1 MHCPRCGTIA
11 TANQQFCRACGL
23 SLEKVAEIL
32 GEDVAVQSANLTTE
46 RDLLRLRQ
54 QRFEHWAGVAG
65 LGTLGVILL
74 LFIILVFSQMILKG
88 GWLII
93 PGALLIFLAAGA
105 GTMAFFQGY
114 AKNLKA
120 KLEEKPL
127 PPSTEP
133 LLSRTATTLPLPPN
147 SVSEGTTELLEPAP
161 SKDTGKIN

>member
-1 MHCPRCGTIA
+1 MHCPRCGTSA
-11 TANQQFCRACGL
+11 TAGQQFCRACGL

-32 GEDVAVQSANLTTE
+32 GEDLPVQSSNLTE

-65 LGTLGVILL
+65 LGTFGVILL
-74 LFIILVFSQMILKG
+74 LLMILVFSQMILRG
-88 GWLII
+88 GWLAV
-93 PGALLIFLAAGA
+93 PGTLLILLAVGA

-133 LLSRTATTLPLPPN
+133 LSNRTTTLPLPPN
-147 SVSEGTTELLEPAP
+147 SVSERTTELLAPAP
-161 SKDTGKIN
+161 SKDTGEI